1 MISKT
6 MIARKQLL
14 VKLAE
19 MFETS
24 PNQLTDEVGPN
35 QVAGWDSVAA
45 LGVISLLDDAGVGEI
60 TTEDA
65 AAFKTIGA
73 ILLFAK
79 NRGILSD

>member
-1 MISKT
+1 MMT
-6 MIARKQLL
+6 HQELL

-19 MFETS
+19 IFETS
-24 PNQLTDEVGPN
+24 PDQLTEDASPN
-35 QVAGWDSVAA
+35 QIPGWESVAA

-73 ILLFAK
+73 ILAFAK
-79 NRGILSD
+79 IRGILTD

>member
-1 MISKT
+1 MMT
-6 MIARKQLL
+6 RKELL

-19 MFETS
+19 IFESS
-24 PNQLTDEVGPN
+24 PDQLTEEAGPN
-35 QVAGWDSVAA
+35 QIPGWESVAA

-73 ILLFAK
+73 ILAFAK
-79 NRGILSD
+79 ARGILSD